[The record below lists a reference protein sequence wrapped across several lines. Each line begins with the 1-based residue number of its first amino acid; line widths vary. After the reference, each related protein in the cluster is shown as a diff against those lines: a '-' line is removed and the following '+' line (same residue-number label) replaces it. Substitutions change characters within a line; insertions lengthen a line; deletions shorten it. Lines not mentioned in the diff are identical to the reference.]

1 MNQPH
6 EQPNLAEII
15 PTVTRRQLIQYAGLA
30 ALAAATRQD
39 KRLQDD
45 YWPDTET
52 SLQLLEEDGR
62 LPAAEGWLV
71 VPGLGNQN
79 GETMARQFKSQLP
92 WERKSPV
99 AYFNYA
105 NQGYTRGEIASKAL
119 IYASRLKAMSIYG
132 HSMGGVTA
140 LDAIRGLETPISRI
154 VLNCAPF
161 DIDDARDGFAG
172 KVLGRVADAL
182 HLDGGPLTTY
192 TGTVVTDTR
201 RDGFRFDNFLKAA
214 EQTLHGSPPKLQV
227 SQMKHLASFNLNQGL
242 SDFKGCITPSTQVL
256 YIAPAH
262 LLDDKTVDNLPAFH
276 KWSTY
281 FENFGT
287 NVETLSV
294 PNMGHADTRMAAIEA
309 KYWLNISRDVLY
321 T

>member
-105 NQGYTRGEIASKAL
+105 NQGYT
-119 IYASRLKAMSIYG
+119 
-132 HSMGGVTA
+132 H
-140 LDAIRGLETPISRI
+140 
-154 VLNCAPF
+154 
-161 DIDDARDGFAG
+161 
-172 KVLGRVADAL
+172 LG
-182 HLDGGPLTTY
+182 
-192 TGTVVTDTR
+192 
-201 RDGFRFDNFLKAA
+201 
-214 EQTLHGSPPKLQV
+214 
-227 SQMKHLASFNLNQGL
+227 
-242 SDFKGCITPSTQVL
+242 
-256 YIAPAH
+256 
-262 LLDDKTVDNLPAFH
+262 
-276 KWSTY
+276 
-281 FENFGT
+281 
-287 NVETLSV
+287 
-294 PNMGHADTRMAAIEA
+294 
-309 KYWLNISRDVLY
+309 
-321 T
+321 